1 MCSYDSDIA
10 QVGRH
15 HITSDHLD
23 YIMQIEQAYEND
35 NPDTVSMLFVL
46 LWQKLQEEVA
56 TMNDIIVTPE
66 MLWDEA
72 GRFERETKAP
82 IILGRIKN
90 IYKNHEKD
98 YFMHFV
104 RPVLVARLLEEKFFS
119 DRLFHENEHMKRDYT
134 EWFRSQAVKVP
145 VSIND
150 PELKQKLIKR
160 IENNDF
166 WRQLLQG

>member
-1 MCSYDSDIA
+1 
-10 QVGRH
+10 
-15 HITSDHLD
+15 
-23 YIMQIEQAYEND
+23 MQIEQAYEND

-119 DRLFHENEHMKRDYT
+119 DRLFHENEYMKRDYT